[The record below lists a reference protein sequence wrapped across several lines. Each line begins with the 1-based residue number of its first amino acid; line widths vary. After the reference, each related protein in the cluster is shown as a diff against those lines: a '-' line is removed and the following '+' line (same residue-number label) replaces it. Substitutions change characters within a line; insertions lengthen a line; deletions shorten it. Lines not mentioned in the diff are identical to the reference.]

1 MDMNI
6 DIGKL
11 LEAYNFTEDDFED
24 MMLYLSEKNTALVS
38 CPNGGVCNASC
49 RCKKTSHTEIEN
61 NNVNLQL
68 NSSANS

>member
-1 MDMNI
+1 MNI

-11 LEAYNFTEDDFED
+11 LEAYNFSEDDFED

-49 RCKKTSHTEIEN
+49 RCKKPRI
-61 NNVNLQL
+61 QR
-68 NSSANS
+68 